1 MTVFRGLFFSF
12 TLATLSTFGLG
23 ACDGDDPGDVIRADD
38 PGTNEAS
45 EEASPPAEATE
56 VVAGGGRVK
65 GGNVVMD
72 VQIGHG
78 ASQRQSAGDS
88 GAVEGNS
95 VVK

>member
-1 MTVFRGLFFSF
+1 MSIFRGLLVSLATVF
-12 TLATLSTFGLG
+12 TLALP
-23 ACDGDDPGDVIRADD
+23 ACEGDDPGDGVFSKD
-38 PGTNEAS
+38 PGTNDAV
-45 EEASPPAEATE
+45 EEGVAPEATE